1 MASRLELHEELVEV
15 LGSRYVYFQPPESI
29 KIKYPAIIYE
39 RYDIPNRFANDE
51 VYLQTIKYKVIVVDR
66 DPDSEIVS
74 RMSKFKTAK
83 FDKHYVADGLNHD
96 VFTIYY

>member
-1 MASRLELHEELVEV
+1 MASRLKLHEELVEV
-15 LGSRYVYFQPPESI
+15 LGSRCVYFQPPESI
-29 KIKYPAIIYE
+29 KLKYPAIIYE
-39 RYDIPNRFANDE
+39 RHDIPNRFANDE
-51 VYLQTIKYKVIVVDR
+51 VYLQTIKYKVTVVDR

-83 FDKHYVADGLNHD
+83 FDKHYVVDGLNHD